1 MVGAELTI
9 TADDQTFA
17 THLSMLS
24 GLDQRVVLAWTLAE
38 TSGGTSGVRGYNF
51 LNVGNTDSN
60 PYGGPRWT
68 SPEQAAQGTYTWL
81 LQNPASGA
89 SILGAAGKSP
99 QEQIAGIS
107 RSGFA
112 SSRYDPQYNP
122 AVMRTGDPARGAT
135 RLTSLYNG
143 LTLGGRIG
151 EIAVPA
157 PVGGAAQSAGN
168 AALAP
173 VKAVTQPIK
182 DVGSFFS
189 FLGGTTFRYGL
200 AFLVLLVL
208 ALVIFFRKP
217 IAQGAKLA
225 AVA

>member
-1 MVGAELTI
+1 MTI
-9 TADDQTFA
+9 TADDQAFA

-60 PYGGPRWT
+60 PYGGPRWN
-68 SPEQAAQGTYTWL
+68 SPAEAAQGTYTWL

-99 QEQIAGIS
+99 QEQITGIS
-107 RSGFA
+107 KSGFA

-122 AVMRTGDPARGAT
+122 ATMRTGDPGRGAT
-135 RLTSLYNG
+135 HLTSLYNG

-151 EIAVPA
+151 EIVVPA

-182 DVGSFFS
+182 DVGS
-189 FLGGTTFRYGL
+189 LITAVGGTSFRYGA
-200 AFLVLLVL
+200 AFVILTVL
-208 ALVIFFRKP
+208 ALVILFRRP
-217 IAQGAKLA
+217 LAKGVGTSVKAAALA
-225 AVA
+225 